1 MGCDEQNG
9 LPVSMRN
16 MQRQPVRQG
25 LLTPQLPPQVAEP
38 FASLRNCRAETVPA
52 QRTPMNSAVKN
63 IDLISFMIAFLLVP
77 GPNGDRLFCRFGCNE
92 AALAYGGSRVVEDA
106 GAAQNVRATCFL
118 GAEAL
123 AGGLER
129 PEQLVSGN
137 RSRAENAHDQC
148 AEEHWFDLL
157 VHGCSFLVQLP
168 DRGLAGLAAMNPHT
182 PVVALGLLKTH
193 PQPRTLGQGCVLL
206 QKWCWQVVS

>member
-9 LPVSMRN
+9 LPVSMGK

-38 FASLRNCRAETVPA
+38 LASLCNCRAETVPA
-52 QRTPMNSAVKN
+52 HRTPMTSAEKN
-63 IDLISFMIAFLLVP
+63 IDLNFFIIA
-77 GPNGDRLFCRFGCNE
+77 
-92 AALAYGGSRVVEDA
+92 S
-106 GAAQNVRATCFL
+106 
-118 GAEAL
+118 
-123 AGGLER
+123 
-129 PEQLVSGN
+129 
-137 RSRAENAHDQC
+137 
-148 AEEHWFDLL
+148 
-157 VHGCSFLVQLP
+157 SFLFPGRNVTGP
-168 DRGLAGLAAMNPHT
+168 TPTGYFAGLAAMNPHT

>member
-9 LPVSMRN
+9 LPVSMGN

-38 FASLRNCRAETVPA
+38 FAPLRNCRAETVPA
-52 QRTPMNSAVKN
+52 LRTPMTSAAKN
-63 IDLISFMIAFLLVP
+63 IDLIFLFIIAFLVVSRPNVP
-77 GPNGDRLFCRFGCNE
+77 GSNYACYF
-92 AALAYGGSRVVEDA
+92 
-106 GAAQNVRATCFL
+106 
-118 GAEAL
+118 
-123 AGGLER
+123 
-129 PEQLVSGN
+129 
-137 RSRAENAHDQC
+137 
-148 AEEHWFDLL
+148 
-157 VHGCSFLVQLP
+157 
-168 DRGLAGLAAMNPHT
+168 AGLAAMNPHT